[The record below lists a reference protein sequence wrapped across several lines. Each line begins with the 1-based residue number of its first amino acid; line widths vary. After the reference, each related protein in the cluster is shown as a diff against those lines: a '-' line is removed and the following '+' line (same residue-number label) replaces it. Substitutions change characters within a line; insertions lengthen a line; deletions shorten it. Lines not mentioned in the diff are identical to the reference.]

1 MVGVH
6 GNEPFE
12 DVYNL
17 RANPHRFAVQAPA
30 VDDSVPDRQ
39 ETPGMAHSPQPLQ
52 HGHQRDGVVGKVEL
66 LPITVLTRPLGTAL
80 HEAEP
85 PVAGAD
91 PLRLRTQLQTL
102 RSLLRTIQSD
112 LEAGGPGVDGQNPRV
127 VRG

>member
-1 MVGVH
+1 
-6 GNEPFE
+6 
-12 DVYNL
+12 
-17 RANPHRFAVQAPA
+17 

-39 ETPGMAHSPQPLQ
+39 ETPGMAHSPQPFQ

-66 LPITVLTRPLGTAL
+66 LPITVLARALASALARALATAL

>member
-1 MVGVH
+1 
-6 GNEPFE
+6 
-12 DVYNL
+12 
-17 RANPHRFAVQAPA
+17 
-30 VDDSVPDRQ
+30 
-39 ETPGMAHSPQPLQ
+39 MAHSPQPLQ
-52 HGHQRDGVVGKVEL
+52 HGHQSDGVVGKVEL
-66 LPITVLTRPLGTAL
+66 LPITVLARALASALARAL